1 MPLDA
6 IRSLLKPELNA
17 VNATILSY
25 LESNV
30 PLIQEVGSY
39 LIESGGKR
47 VRPLVALLTAKACSY
62 TGTEHITLAAI
73 IEYLHTATLLHDDV
87 VDDSEQRRGRPTAN
101 LIWDNAT
108 SVLVGDF
115 LYSRAFQM
123 IVSLKC
129 IKMMRVLSE
138 ASNMIV
144 EGEVAQLINKHN
156 PDYTEEQYFHV
167 IYCKTAKLFEASSH
181 LGAMLSKVSPDIER
195 SMQAYGKHI
204 GMAFQL
210 VDDVLDYT
218 AVAEE
223 LGKNLGD
230 DLAEGKVTLPLLYA
244 LKHAKESDKRL
255 ITQAIQTGQRAALQ
269 EIQVAIAA
277 SGAIEYTMSVAK
289 LEVEKAKQALTQLPP
304 SPYRDALS
312 TLADFTISRSA

>member
-1 MPLDA
+1 MSLEA
-6 IRSLLKPELNA
+6 IRSLLEPELKA
-17 VNATILSY
+17 VNETILSY

-30 PLIQEVGSY
+30 PLIHEVGRY
-39 LIESGGKR
+39 LVESGGKR
-47 VRPLVALLTAKACSY
+47 IRPLVALLAAKACAY
-62 TGTEHITLAAI
+62 TGREHITLAAI

-87 VDDSEQRRGRPTAN
+87 VDDSEQRRGQPTAN
-101 LIWDNAT
+101 VIWDNAT

-123 IVSLKC
+123 IVSLGS
-129 IKMMRVLSE
+129 ISMMQVLSE
-138 ASNMIV
+138 TSNMIV

-156 PDYTEEQYFHV
+156 PDYTEDQYFHV
-167 IYCKTAKLFEASSH
+167 IYCKTAKLFEASGR
-181 LGAMLSKVSPDIER
+181 LGAMLGKTSSDIER
-195 SMQAYGKHI
+195 SMQAYGRHI

-244 LKHAKESDKRL
+244 LKHSNEANRQF
-255 ITQAIQTGQRAALQ
+255 ITDAIQTGERGALK
-269 EIQVAIAA
+269 EIQSTIAA
-277 SGAIEYTMSVAK
+277 TGAIEYTMSVAK
-289 LEVEKAKQALTQLPP
+289 LEIQNAKQALKILPA
-304 SPYRDALS
+304 SLYRDALND
-312 TLADFTISRSA
+312 LADFTISRTA